1 MPRWSGLKDS
11 HRKPPHDLDMKIS
24 AFSLLAAALLV
35 GAPAVAQT
43 MPNHTPNP
51 AMRQAFQQM
60 RSRMEGIRRAERAQ
74 VLGALTPA
82 HRVLL
87 ANIAGELTTSVAPD
101 YDAAAKRLDAA
112 LSPSESQAVIRAA
125 QNARTQARSLMESMR
140 SQFPAPPNAGGFHRA
155 HGPNGGTWNGRNRTP
170 DAGRM
175 LLHLMMGG
183 PMGMG
188 PGMRGGPPHP

>member
-1 MPRWSGLKDS
+1 
-11 HRKPPHDLDMKIS
+11 MKIA

-43 MPNHTPNP
+43 MPNRTPNP
-51 AMRQAFQQM
+51 AMRQMFQQT
-60 RSRMEGIRRAERAQ
+60 RSRMEGIRRAERTQ

-82 HRVLL
+82 HRALL

-112 LSPSESQAVIRAA
+112 LTPSESQGVIRAA
-125 QNARTQARSLMESMR
+125 QDARTKARSLMENMR
-140 SQFPAPPNAGGFHRA
+140 SQFPAPPNAGGFERA
-155 HGPNGGTWNGRNRTP
+155 HGQNGGPWNGRNRTP

-175 LLHLMMGG
+175 LLRLMMGG